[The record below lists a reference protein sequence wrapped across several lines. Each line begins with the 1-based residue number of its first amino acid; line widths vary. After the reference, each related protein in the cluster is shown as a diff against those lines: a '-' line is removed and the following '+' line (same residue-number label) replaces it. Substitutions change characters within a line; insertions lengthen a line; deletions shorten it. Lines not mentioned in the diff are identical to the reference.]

1 LVTNRT
7 CSLFLKF
14 LQSRFLF
21 LFPGYLNPIPV
32 SSDKIIQKRKWLI
45 DFCTCFSLFSSV
57 FKKKSLFSTFHHV
70 PTRILGLPNRAGEAA
85 GRAAPPRPPLPIP
98 VGSSVS
104 ASSPTH
110 PTRRPAS

>member
-110 PTRRPAS
+110 PTHRPAS